1 MVDKWAF
8 TEHPEWQERGLGT
21 VTIVVLSLF
30 GLLLAAV
37 VVLMIIAISVGAS
50 SGFNH

>member
-8 TEHPEWQERGLGT
+8 TAHPERQERGLGT

-30 GLLLAAV
+30 GLLMAAI
-37 VVLMIIAISVGAS
+37 VVLMIVAISMGAS